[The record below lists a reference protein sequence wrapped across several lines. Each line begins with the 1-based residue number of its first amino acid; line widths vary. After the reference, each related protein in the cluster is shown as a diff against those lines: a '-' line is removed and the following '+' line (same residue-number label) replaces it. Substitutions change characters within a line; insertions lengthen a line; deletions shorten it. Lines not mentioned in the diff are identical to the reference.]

1 MGGAVPSHLVQILIS
16 VLVVK
21 DQAELL
27 GGGAILFSVFC
38 GTAGLFGNGAQ
49 GFRFLHILSDTCW
62 FFFVCF
68 FFYGGRPIR
77 VRSCHLP
84 SPPGFTEI

>member
-38 GTAGLFGNGAQ
+38 GTAGLFGNGT
-49 GFRFLHILSDTCW
+49 RVSVSPHPLRHLLV
-62 FFFVCF
+62 FFF

>member
-62 FFFVCF
+62 FFFFVF
-68 FFYGGRPIR
+68 FLRWPSYTCE
-77 VRSCHLP
+77 VM
-84 SPPGFTEI
+84 SPPLAPRLY

>member
-49 GFRFLHILSDTCW
+49 GFGFSTSSPTLAVFFLFVFLRWPSYTCE
-62 FFFVCF
+62 VM
-68 FFYGGRPIR
+68 
-77 VRSCHLP
+77 
-84 SPPGFTEI
+84 SPPLAPRLY

>member
-1 MGGAVPSHLVQILIS
+1 MPSHLVQILIS

-38 GTAGLFGNGAQ
+38 GTAGLFGNGTRVSVSPHPLRHLLV
-49 GFRFLHILSDTCW
+49 FFLL
-62 FFFVCF
+62 FFFLRWPSYTCEVM
-68 FFYGGRPIR
+68 
-77 VRSCHLP
+77 
-84 SPPGFTEI
+84 SPPLAPRLY